1 MLPLA
6 FINAEN
12 LVVSNIV
19 CIFANVNKKQVRN
32 HLKVISIMEKSVKNN
47 KNVKVAY
54 NVYSISKDGFTYDQ
68 RITIHLTKEDI
79 DNFGDYVLDKVA
91 LGEKPNYVDRLYLKR
106 IGKGDNYTNNTTL
119 KHFIKFFNLEDNKR
133 IKRNRNTIIRV
144 IN

>member
-1 MLPLA
+1 
-6 FINAEN
+6 
-12 LVVSNIV
+12 
-19 CIFANVNKKQVRN
+19 
-32 HLKVISIMEKSVKNN
+32 MEKSVKNN

-91 LGEKPNYVDRLYLKR
+91 LCEKPNYVDRLYLKR

-119 KHFIKFFNLEDNKR
+119 KHFIKFFKLEDNKR

>member
-1 MLPLA
+1 
-6 FINAEN
+6 
-12 LVVSNIV
+12 
-19 CIFANVNKKQVRN
+19 
-32 HLKVISIMEKSVKNN
+32 MEKSVKNY

-68 RITIHLTKEDI
+68 RITIHLTKDDI

-91 LGEKPNYVDRLYLKR
+91 LCEKPNYVDRLYLKR

-119 KHFIKFFNLEDNKR
+119 KHFIEFFNLKN
-133 IKRNRNTIIRV
+133 NNTIIRV